1 MAKFLDLDINFDRN
15 PITGDVAVRKD
26 EEAVKRALRNL
37 VLYSTND
44 KPFHPEISCGITD
57 LLFDNPDPLTINSI
71 KNKLKYIIEKYEP
84 RVKTADVA
92 IAHVVDTGTLRVNIN
107 FTITNVNKV
116 FTTTVN
122 LERLR

>member
-44 KPFHPEISCGITD
+44 KPFHPEISAGITD
-57 LLFDNPDPLTINSI
+57 LLFENPDPLTINTI
-71 KNKLKYIIEKYEP
+71 KTKLQYIIEKYEP
-84 RVKTADVA
+84 RVKTADISFVRV
-92 IAHVVDTGTLRVNIN
+92 IDLGILRVTIN

>member
-15 PITGDVAVRKD
+15 PVTGDVAVRKD
-26 EEAVKRALRNL
+26 EEAIKRALRNL
-37 VLYSTND
+37 VLYSRND

-57 LLFDNPDPLTINSI
+57 LLFDNPDPLTMREI
-71 KNKLKYIIEKYEP
+71 KNKLQYIIDKYEP
-84 RVKTADVA
+84 RVKTAQVNVVH
-92 IAHVVDTGTLRVNIN
+92 IVDTGTLRVTID
-107 FTITNVNKV
+107 FTIANVNRV